1 MKRDQS
7 NILKNFINK
16 LSELDK
22 ANKSDPN
29 HNIYN
34 NYKINDNKNHHI
46 NNNKKNKDFINL
58 YNNRQKIDD
67 YIDENPTQNKN
78 KNEGRIFIK
87 NDNNI
92 KTIHLQND
100 ENNIKNCMRDL
111 ISKNNLQKNN
121 KYTNPFAKLESS
133 NQNNE
138 GNSSNSCYSSSS
150 SEIQNNEINSS
161 YDVVNNQNRE
171 ILEISKNSG
180 TENNYNIRNNK
191 ESHININRD
200 EGHEINYNDFEH
212 INMKESNKIKYLIF
226 GLLGSFGAFL
236 FLWKNK
242 KIRNYF
248 ISIYNN
254 IDFVD
259 ISWIKNNLEQ
269 IKKVLNYNIN
279 SFIDVINELND
290 AWRLFG
296 IALIVYLIWS
306 LFKLAI
312 KFVIK
317 ERKNKDINK
326 ENNIE
331 LMN

>member
-1 MKRDQS
+1 
-7 NILKNFINK
+7 
-16 LSELDK
+16 
-22 ANKSDPN
+22 
-29 HNIYN
+29 
-34 NYKINDNKNHHI
+34 
-46 NNNKKNKDFINL
+46 
-58 YNNRQKIDD
+58 
-67 YIDENPTQNKN
+67 
-78 KNEGRIFIK
+78 
-87 NDNNI
+87 
-92 KTIHLQND
+92 
-100 ENNIKNCMRDL
+100 MRDL

-138 GNSSNSCYSSSS
+138 ANSSNSCYSSSS

-226 GLLGSFGAFL
+226 GLLGSFGVFL

-279 SFIDVINELND
+279 SFIDLINELND
-290 AWRLFG
+290 TWRLFG